1 MTTHR
6 RMTPGEVFTGERII
20 AVADT
25 DMAGIAHFTAY
36 LRWVEEAEVAFYR
49 AAGTSL
55 CGREADGTLLGW
67 PRVSVAAEYLGPV
80 HFEDVVLVS
89 VSIVRD
95 GRSSREWRFSI
106 VRKRDGAEVARGTM
120 KTVRAAI
127 DRDGRISSRAIRPAI

>member
-1 MTTHR
+1 MTPIKP
-6 RMTPGEVFTGERII
+6 MIPGEVYACERIV

-55 CGREADGTLLGW
+55 CGREADGTMLGW
-67 PRVSVAAEYLGPV
+67 PRVSLNVEYLGPV
-80 HFEDVVLVS
+80 HFEDVVIVS
-89 VSIVRD
+89 VSIARD
-95 GRSSREWRFSI
+95 GRSSREWAFSI
-106 VRKRDGAEVARGTM
+106 RRKDNGAEVARGLM

-127 DRDGRISSRAIRPAI
+127 SRDGRISSRPIAG